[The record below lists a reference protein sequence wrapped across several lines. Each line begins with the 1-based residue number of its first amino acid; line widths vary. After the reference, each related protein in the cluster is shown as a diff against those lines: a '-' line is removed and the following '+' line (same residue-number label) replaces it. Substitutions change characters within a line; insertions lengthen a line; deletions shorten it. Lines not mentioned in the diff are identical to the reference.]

1 MKSAEIYNIF
11 SGLPDDC
18 QQEVFEDILRGS
30 NIRIERIVSTGQ
42 ITAEGE
48 WYDQPHEEWVLLLS
62 GGAELL
68 IEGKSETLKLQAGDS
83 VLLTSGCRHR
93 VVWTDPDQKT
103 IWLAVHYGEGMTD
116 ASC

>member
-1 MKSAEIYNIF
+1 MKSAEIYNLF
-11 SGLPDDC
+11 SNLPVDC
-18 QQEVFEDILRGS
+18 QKESFENILCGR

-42 ITAEGE
+42 ITAEGD

-68 IEGKSETLKLQAGDS
+68 IESKSETLKLKAGDS
-83 VLLTSGCRHR
+83 VLLPSRCRHR

-103 IWLAVHYGEGMTD
+103 IWLAVHYGEGLAD
-116 ASC
+116 AE